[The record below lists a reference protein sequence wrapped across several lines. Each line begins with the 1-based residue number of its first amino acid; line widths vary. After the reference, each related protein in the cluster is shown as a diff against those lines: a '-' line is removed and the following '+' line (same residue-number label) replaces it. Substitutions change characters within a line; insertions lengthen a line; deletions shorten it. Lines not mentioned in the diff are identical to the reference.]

1 MLARRAV
8 AGAAAVGVIVIAV
21 DADAREEVVGSVRSA
36 IASCTQNALL
46 QLCLLITLI
55 ACFNKVVPTIA
66 LLQHASA
73 RQGQHALQ
81 QQF

>member
-8 AGAAAVGVIVIAV
+8 AGAAAVGVVVIAV

-36 IASCTQNALL
+36 IATCTQNALL
-46 QLCLLITLI
+46 QPCLLITLS
-55 ACFNKVVPTIA
+55 ACLNEAVTTNA
-66 LLQHASA
+66 LLQHVSA
-73 RQGQHALQ
+73 RQGKHALQ